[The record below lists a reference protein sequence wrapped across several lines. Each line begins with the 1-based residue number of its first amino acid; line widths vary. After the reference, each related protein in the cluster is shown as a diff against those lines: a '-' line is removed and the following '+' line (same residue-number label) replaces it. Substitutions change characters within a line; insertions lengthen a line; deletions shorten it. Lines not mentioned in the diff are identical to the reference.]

1 METKQMSKA
10 DEIIREIEELQDIF
24 LATRSFFPALSDSLL
39 GRKSFPT
46 ADYYRAKGYNVEI
59 HTKEP
64 ITKAFMEKYGKI
76 GKWLNENAI
85 IRLYGI
91 LHYHKQV
98 GDNSRLVGNLPGYKD
113 IRFCCWI
120 RNVITKTKLNYDP
133 EKNESTRLQQE
144 LISYYGL
151 KPEDY
156 REGIP
161 TPVNQ
166 VVERIFE
173 GCKEYLRAK
182 FRDA

>member
-1 METKQMSKA
+1 MNEVDQIIA
-10 DEIIREIEELQDIF
+10 EIDELQDIF
-24 LATRSFFPALSDSLL
+24 LHCRSFFPMLSDSLM
-39 GRKSFPT
+39 GHDSFPT
-46 ADYYRAKGYNVEI
+46 ADYYRFKGYNVKI
-59 HTKEP
+59 HTGQP
-64 ITKAFMEKYGKI
+64 ITKAFMKKYAKI

-91 LHYHKQV
+91 LHYHQQV
-98 GDNSRLVGNLPGYKD
+98 GDKNRLIENLPGYVD

-120 RNVITKTKLNYDP
+120 RNIITKTKLNYDP
-133 EKNESTRLQQE
+133 EKNESTKLQQE

-156 REGIP
+156 KEGIP

-166 VVERIFE
+166 VVEKIFE

-182 FRDA
+182 FKNA